1 MEDYIEYKDYLGF
14 RRDKE
19 IKDIIKEE
27 QLLFSDKIKGLYFL
41 TVERNL
47 VITNDALHSLEG
59 KSKLISDLSFNHRI
73 KEKNIYIKYIRNN
86 IK

>member
-47 VITNDALHSLEG
+47 VITNDALYSLEG